1 MTITAQRISDTIE
14 DGSITITELAKAI
27 GITRQQVTRWKDGT
41 SDPTATN
48 LQKFCEIYQVSA
60 DYILGLPQGLSWP
73 RN

>member
-14 DGSITITELAKAI
+14 DGSITITELAKTI

-48 LQKFCEIYQVSA
+48 LQKFCEVYQVSA